1 MIFVLNRKK
10 IVKSHQ
16 CAASSLSSLAASE
29 AAAAVGAAIDID
41 TYFRGSNGFFAP
53 MQNSY
58 THGKT
63 NFITKQNGQFPI
75 ITERV
80 FFFKCEMSYQMGL
93 SSKLFT
99 LFHSKIGGWGLGS
112 SIPE

>member
-1 MIFVLNRKK
+1 MELQLLISFVRSEQK
-10 IVKSHQ
+10 IVNLHH

-58 THGKT
+58 PHGK
-63 NFITKQNGQFPI
+63 KQNL
-75 ITERV
+75 
-80 FFFKCEMSYQMGL
+80 L
-93 SSKLFT
+93 SQNCAINWPSV
-99 LFHSKIGGWGLGS
+99 G
-112 SIPE
+112 

>member
-1 MIFVLNRKK
+1 MHR
-10 IVKSHQ
+10 

-58 THGKT
+58 PHGKKPKS
-63 NFITKQNGQFPI
+63 FIPKLRHQMAICWLGKELPWPI
-75 ITERV
+75 YLETCAFAHE
-80 FFFKCEMSYQMGL
+80 F
-93 SSKLFT
+93 
-99 LFHSKIGGWGLGS
+99 
-112 SIPE
+112 

>member
-1 MIFVLNRKK
+1 MLVNLSTIEQLQKFQLRLISVNNKLFRDELNSVELQLLISFVRSEQK
-10 IVKSHQ
+10 IVNLHH

-58 THGKT
+58 PHGKKPKLYI
-63 NFITKQNGQFPI
+63 NK
-75 ITERV
+75 
-80 FFFKCEMSYQMGL
+80 Y
-93 SSKLFT
+93 SK
-99 LFHSKIGGWGLGS
+99 H
-112 SIPE
+112 